1 MRKKKDMGPSM
12 RVVEEPAS
20 HYEFQRAH
28 KNLDVWKAGMDL
40 AVDMYRVTASFPKE
54 ELYGLVSQMRRAATS
69 VPSNIAEGAGRS
81 SKRELNQFLSIAS
94 GSMSELDT
102 QLTIALRL
110 GYITES
116 DPIFAAHHRASY
128 LLMAYKKSVAKNL

>member
-1 MRKKKDMGPSM
+1 MESPD
-12 RVVEEPAS
+12 
-20 HYEFQRAH
+20 
-28 KNLDVWKAGMDL
+28 NLRRPG
-40 AVDMYRVTASFPKE
+40 TADGRCRS
-54 ELYGLVSQMRRAATS
+54 RRHRGNGVNGAS

-81 SKRELNQFLSIAS
+81 SNRELNQFLSITS
-94 GSMSELDT
+94 GLMSELDT

-128 LLMAYKKSVAKNL
+128 LLMAYKKSVVINL